1 MRPAPARATLEEAP
15 RPVAHPLEAPVDTQ
29 AADDLTV
36 TALVTDAIAA
46 PSMHN
51 AQPWR
56 FRCSP
61 GCRTLRLW
69 ADEERALPQADPDGR
84 ALHIDCGA
92 ALFNLRAS
100 AAHADLPVRT
110 TLLPDAERPALLA
123 VVELDPEGET
133 DGGTERLRRLYP
145 AVHERHSSRYP
156 FEATGLTAAQL
167 TGLRHAA
174 EQEGATL
181 SFPVGRHL
189 QLVLEPAEEG
199 EERDRGAAADDAAG
213 GAATGSGA
221 DPPAGG
227 AGDDREPVPARPDLA
242 EWTRIG
248 AAAESADDGV
258 PAYAFGP
265 ERRGGRAPVRD
276 FAAGREVAGRETA
289 TFESHPH
296 LALLS
301 TERDRPEDW
310 LRAGQA
316 MQRTLLAATLDGLSS
331 SFVTQSLEWPELR
344 RPLREPVSGHGL
356 VQMALRFGY
365 GPRGA
370 ATPRRPVEEV
380 LEFDAP

>member
-1 MRPAPARATLEEAP
+1 M
-15 RPVAHPLEAPVDTQ
+15 Q

-56 FRCSP
+56 FSCSP

-69 ADEERALPQADPDGR
+69 ADPERALPQADPDDR
-84 ALHIDCGA
+84 ALHIGCGA
-92 ALFNLRAS
+92 ALFNLRVS
-100 AAHADLPVRT
+100 AAHAGLPVRT
-110 TLLPDAERPALLA
+110 TLLPDPERPALLA
-123 VVELDPEGET
+123 AVELAAEGEA
-133 DGGTERLRRLYP
+133 DGGTERLRRLHP
-145 AVHERHSSRYP
+145 AVHERHTSRYP
-156 FEATGLTAAQL
+156 FEETGLSAAQL
-167 TGLRHAA
+167 TALRHAA

-181 SFPVGRHL
+181 SFPVGWHL
-189 QLVLEPAEEG
+189 QLVLELADEG
-199 EERDRGAAADDAAG
+199 ELRDRTAVRDDAAG
-213 GAATGSGA
+213 GGA
-221 DPPAGG
+221 GAGTDPPAGG
-227 AGDDREPVPARPDLA
+227 AGDDREPAPARPDLA
-242 EWTRIG
+242 QWTRIG
-248 AAAESADDGV
+248 AAAETADDGV

-265 ERRGGRAPVRD
+265 RRRGGRAPVRD
-276 FAAGREVAGRETA
+276 FAAGTEVPGRETA
-289 TFESHPH
+289 AFESHPH

-344 RPLREPVSGHGL
+344 WPLREPVSGHGL
-356 VQMALRFGY
+356 VQMVLRFGY
-365 GPRGA
+365 GPRGT

-380 LEFDAP
+380 LEFDPA

>member
-1 MRPAPARATLEEAP
+1 M
-15 RPVAHPLEAPVDTQ
+15 DTQ

-61 GCRTLRLW
+61 GCRQLQLW
-69 ADEERALPQADPDGR
+69 ADPERALPQADPDGR
-84 ALHIDCGA
+84 AQHIGCGA
-92 ALFNLRAS
+92 ALFNLRVS
-100 AAHADLPVRT
+100 AAHAGLPVRT
-110 TLLPDAERPALLA
+110 ALLPDAGRPALLA
-123 VVELDPEGET
+123 TVELAPEGET
-133 DGGTERLRRLYP
+133 DGGTERLGRLHP
-145 AVHERHSSRYP
+145 AIHERHTSRYP
-156 FEATGLTAAQL
+156 FEETGLTAAQL

-174 EQEGATL
+174 EQEGAAL
-181 SFPVGRHL
+181 SFPVGWHL
-189 QLVLEPAEEG
+189 QLVLELAEEG
-199 EERDRGAAADDAAG
+199 EERDRAAVADDTAG
-213 GAATGSGA
+213 PPGAGT
-221 DPPAGG
+221 DPLAGG
-227 AGDDREPVPARPDLA
+227 AGGDRTPAPARPDLA

-248 AAAESADDGV
+248 PAAESADDGV

-265 ERRGGRAPVRD
+265 RRRGGRAPVRD

-289 TFESHPH
+289 AFESHPH

-316 MQRTLLAATLDGLSS
+316 MQRTLLAATLEGLSS

-344 RPLREPVSGHGL
+344 WPLREPVSGHGL
-356 VQMALRFGY
+356 VQMVLRFGY
-365 GPRGA
+365 GPRGT